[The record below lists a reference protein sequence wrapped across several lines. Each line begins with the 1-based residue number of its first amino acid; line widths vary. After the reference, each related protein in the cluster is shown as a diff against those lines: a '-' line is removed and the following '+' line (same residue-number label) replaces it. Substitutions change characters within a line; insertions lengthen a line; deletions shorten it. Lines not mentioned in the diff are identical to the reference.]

1 MDVKHEAGHYH
12 KIKYSWIAVGA
23 DGEVTFPIT
32 DAGML
37 KDWNLIQIEG
47 EEPVAVEEEKDKA
60 DAKKPAAKK
69 GADPKKPAAKL
80 EEITD
85 NRPRQVG
92 YERNCAEEPQG
103 IIEITEAIANK
114 FSEAKMNVQ
123 IIEVNKDSQEEKIV
137 ETIELDI
144 SCLLYPKDEIDVS
157 TFALNIL
164 IDNYASYCSNHGDL
178 INSKH
183 WNYTT

>member
-1 MDVKHEAGHYH
+1 
-12 KIKYSWIAVGA
+12 
-23 DGEVTFPIT
+23 
-32 DAGML
+32 
-37 KDWNLIQIEG
+37 
-47 EEPVAVEEEKDKA
+47 
-60 DAKKPAAKK
+60 
-69 GADPKKPAAKL
+69 
-80 EEITD
+80 
-85 NRPRQVG
+85 
-92 YERNCAEEPQG
+92 
-103 IIEITEAIANK
+103 
-114 FSEAKMNVQ
+114 MNVQ